1 MQAVNAVTQYLLGKM
16 KSVETENKKVMLVD
30 IYDSTKKSAEENGMS
45 AEDVEKAAM
54 TSCKMAVAM
63 NAALNFRELV
73 TVVAKAGRVVCEVAD
88 PDMVREAG
96 AEIHTPE
103 QLQEMAQEAG
113 RGLAMLME
121 VLNELLPAVQ
131 MDIDDEHIAEH
142 LIADGRKVRDEE
154 KAADSAQSVK
164 AKPVA
169 GWAVPFG
176 KRIEPSQN

>member
-1 MQAVNAVTQYLLGKM
+1 MQAVNHVTQYLLKKM
-16 KSVETENKKVMLVD
+16 KAVETENKKVMLVD
-30 IYDSTKKSAEENGMS
+30 IYDSTTKAGQESAAPAEEI
-45 AEDVEKAAM
+45 EKAAI

-73 TVVAKAGRVVCEVAD
+73 TVVAKAGRVMCEVAD

-96 AEIHTPE
+96 GEIHDPE
-103 QLQEMAQEAG
+103 QLREMAKEAG
-113 RGLAMLME
+113 TGLVMLME

-142 LIADGRKVRDEE
+142 LIADGRKVRDAE
-154 KAADSAQSVK
+154 KADEAAKTVK

>member
-1 MQAVNAVTQYLLGKM
+1 MQAVNHVTQYLLKKM
-16 KSVETENKKVMLVD
+16 KAVETGDKRVMLVD
-30 IYDSTKKSAEENGMS
+30 IYEATKKAGQESAAPAEEI
-45 AEDVEKAAM
+45 EKAAM
-54 TSCKMAVAM
+54 TSAKMAVSM
-63 NAALNFRELV
+63 NVALNLRELI
-73 TVVAKAGRVVCEVAD
+73 TVVAKAGRLVCEVAD

-96 AEIHTPE
+96 GEIHDPE
-103 QLQEMAQEAG
+103 QLRQMAKEVG
-113 RGLAMLME
+113 SGLVMLME

-142 LIADGRKVRDEE
+142 LLADGRKVRDAETAE
-154 KAADSAQSVK
+154 KNVK